1 MPWSVVNGV
10 QVFSVSVVPGFVV
23 TVVCV
28 PFVGNTVVFVGIMD
42 REGIV
47 SCGEG
52 EGRVGGC
59 GRGGDS
65 RGRGIGV
72 LVGGVALVGR

>member
-1 MPWSVVNGV
+1 MPWSMVNGV

-23 TVVCV
+23 ALVLV

-42 REGIV
+42 RESIV
-47 SCGEG
+47 SCRER

-59 GRGGDS
+59 GRGGDGRS
-65 RGRGIGV
+65 RGIGV
-72 LVGGVALVGR
+72 VVGGVALVGR